1 MRVGRRKRGGSKKV
15 KMPKVEFDFKAIRE
29 IKKRKKRS
37 KERKAR

>member
-15 KMPKVEFDFKAIRE
+15 KVPQIEFNLDSIEE

-37 KERKAR
+37 KKRR